1 MIKKTSLDFLSKLKK
16 NNSKDW
22 FEQNRD
28 CYDHYKTDI
37 LELTENLLTGL
48 LALALMK
55 TLSTACRLPR
65 TIPLETHILKTSLNK
80 FKNTS
85 SPYKPRVRLMVLC
98 QGSCSCTS

>member
-1 MIKKTSLDFLSKLKK
+1 MIKQTSLDFLSKLKK

-48 LALALMK
+48 SKFDQSISRANLDPKKCLTRVNRDLG
-55 TLSTACRLPR
+55 
-65 TIPLETHILKTSLNK
+65 LNWV
-80 FKNTS
+80 S
-85 SPYKPRVRLMVLC
+85 
-98 QGSCSCTS
+98 